1 MPDSRLLDMTDEEAK
16 QLFKKYTAG
25 DCTEEEKA
33 LLHAWYLK
41 YAAGNSVSL
50 SENEIEAAVN
60 EIWADLPVHEQPMRR
75 IRIRY
80 MTRIAAAVVLFAG
93 IALYLFL
100 PGSSHNPNPQSVA
113 VNDVVPGGNKAILT
127 LDDGSKID
135 LNDAHIGDLTNTGQ
149 VRITKARDGQIVYDR
164 PVQQPAEPQLTY
176 NLVTTPRGG
185 QYQVILPDG
194 SHVWLNAASSI
205 RFPTAFSSQARKV
218 EITGEVYF
226 EVAKKLDPA
235 TGKREPFIVETNSQ
249 QVEVLGT
256 HFNVNAY
263 SNENAVRTTLLEGSV
278 KISVPQ
284 SPVERIL
291 KPGQQSSV
299 AGNSLQI
306 ATVDTTM
313 AIAWKNGQFQF
324 DQADVKDV
332 MRQAERW
339 YDVDVEYQG
348 NITGKKFVGTISRNL
363 TASKFLNILSYTG
376 VKFKIEG
383 RKIIVFP

>member
-1 MPDSRLLDMTDEEAK
+1 MTDEEAK
-16 QLFKKYTAG
+16 ELFKKYAAG
-25 DCTEEEKA
+25 NCTEEEKA
-33 LLHAWYLK
+33 LLHAWYLT
-41 YAAGNSVSL
+41 YAAGKNVSL

-60 EIWADLPVHEQPMRR
+60 EIWADLPVHQQPKRGVR
-75 IRIRY
+75 IRH

-100 PGSSHNPNPQSVA
+100 PRSTQKQDPPGIA
-113 VNDVVPGGNKAILT
+113 ANDVVPGGNKAILT
-127 LDDGSKID
+127 LADGSKID
-135 LNDAHIGDLTNTGQ
+135 LNDAHIGDLTHTGG
-149 VRITKARDGQIVYDR
+149 VKITKAMDGQIAYDV
-164 PVQQPAEPQLTY
+164 PEEPPAKQELTY

-218 EITGEVYF
+218 GITGEVYF

-235 TGKREPFIVETNSQ
+235 TGKRQPFIVETNDQ

-256 HFNVNAY
+256 HFNINAY
-263 SNENAVRTTLLEGSV
+263 NNENAIKTTLLEGSV
-278 KISVPQ
+278 KVSVRSSQ
-284 SPVERIL
+284 TERIL
-291 KPGQQSSV
+291 KPGQGSAV
-299 AGNSLQI
+299 AGSNIQI
-306 ATVDTTM
+306 TTVDTTM

-324 DQADVKDV
+324 DQAGVKDV

-348 NITGKKFVGTISRNL
+348 NVTGKKFVGTISRNL

-383 RKIIVFP
+383 KKIIVFP

>member
-1 MPDSRLLDMTDEEAK
+1 MTDEEAK
-16 QLFKKYTAG
+16 ELFKKYAAG
-25 DCTEEEKA
+25 NCTEEEKA
-33 LLHAWYLK
+33 LLHAWYLT
-41 YAAGNSVSL
+41 YAAGKNVSL

-60 EIWADLPVHEQPMRR
+60 EIWADLPVHQQPEQGVR
-75 IRIRY
+75 IRH

-100 PGSSHNPNPQSVA
+100 PRSTQKQDPPGIA
-113 VNDVVPGGNKAILT
+113 ANDVVPGGNKAILT
-127 LDDGSKID
+127 LADGSKID
-135 LNDAHIGDLTNTGQ
+135 LNDAHIGDLTHTGG
-149 VRITKARDGQIVYDR
+149 VKITKARDGQIAYDV
-164 PVQQPAEPQLTY
+164 PEEPPAKQELTY

-218 EITGEVYF
+218 GITGEVYF

-235 TGKREPFIVETNSQ
+235 TGKRQPFIVETNDQ

-256 HFNVNAY
+256 HFNINAY
-263 SNENAVRTTLLEGSV
+263 NNENAIKTTLLEGSV
-278 KISVPQ
+278 KVSVRSSQ
-284 SPVERIL
+284 TERIL
-291 KPGQQSSV
+291 KPGQGSAV
-299 AGNSLQI
+299 AGNNIQI
-306 ATVDTTM
+306 TTVDTTM

-324 DQADVKDV
+324 DQAGVKDV

-348 NITGKKFVGTISRNL
+348 NVTGKKFVGTISRNL

-383 RKIIVFP
+383 KKIIVFP

>member
-1 MPDSRLLDMTDEEAK
+1 MTDEEAK
-16 QLFKKYTAG
+16 ELFKKYAAG
-25 DCTEEEKA
+25 NCTEEEKA
-33 LLHAWYLK
+33 LLHAWYLT
-41 YAAGNSVSL
+41 YAAGKNVSL

-60 EIWADLPVHEQPMRR
+60 EIWADLPVHQQPEQGVR
-75 IRIRY
+75 IRH

-100 PGSSHNPNPQSVA
+100 PRSTQKQDPPGIA
-113 VNDVVPGGNKAILT
+113 ANDVVPGGNKAILT
-127 LDDGSKID
+127 LADGSKID
-135 LNDAHIGDLTNTGQ
+135 LNDAHIGDLTHTGG
-149 VRITKARDGQIVYDR
+149 VKITKARDGQIAYDV
-164 PVQQPAEPQLTY
+164 PEEPPAKQELTY

-205 RFPTAFSSQARKV
+205 RFPTAFSSRTRKV
-218 EITGEVYF
+218 GITGEVYF

-235 TGKREPFIVETNSQ
+235 TGKRQPFIVETNDQ

-256 HFNVNAY
+256 HFNINAY
-263 SNENAVRTTLLEGSV
+263 NNENAIKTTLLEGSV
-278 KISVPQ
+278 KVSVRSSQ
-284 SPVERIL
+284 TERIL
-291 KPGQQSSV
+291 KPGQGSAV
-299 AGNSLQI
+299 AGNNIQI
-306 ATVDTTM
+306 TTVDTTM

-324 DQADVKDV
+324 DQAGVKDV

-348 NITGKKFVGTISRNL
+348 NVTGKKFVGTISRNL

-383 RKIIVFP
+383 KKIIVFP